1 MGFKSG
7 RGNVTDLDVSGTF
20 KANAGPDG
28 IHQVTGSL
36 HITGSEGANLII
48 QSRGEVSLRLEA
60 DTNNTDDS
68 QNPFIEFIQDGG
80 LTDYTI
86 GLTQLSKN
94 PEGVTVRHI
103 GDNSLAIGANF
114 VDDAIASAAT
124 GHVQFYNRLT
134 ASFSLIDKGSTNFG
148 DIDRQGFRVGVGPA
162 FSEANFPKGR
172 MEIFNTSLSPCPA
185 LYLAVSGTS
194 QPALVVDTKNTS
206 ETIVKV
212 EGAALTTGDVM
223 HLQSNSSDTSVRSI
237 LKITNDNTAATH
249 ATGLRII
256 QDSVAPAM
264 DIGGAVVGKR
274 PLTQDND
281 ASGATITTAQ
291 FIDGIFVAKN
301 RSNSETDT
309 TPTAAQIVAA
319 IPNCTVGATFM
330 FTHINNGGN
339 TITLTGGTDV
349 TNANGVAVTGG
360 NVFTLTAGQA
370 RTFVVRIEAVA
381 GGSESVALIPLNAA
395 HTVLT

>member
-172 MEIFNTSLSPCPA
+172 MEIYNTSLSPCPA
-185 LYLAVSGTS
+185 LVLTVSGTA
-194 QPALVVDTKNTS
+194 QPAIQVRAANTNAS
-206 ETIVKV
+206 LIEMTGSALD
-212 EGAALTTGDVM
+212 EGALLAAQAGANGSAIALKVKHVTGAVAEAGDTTTSLAGALPAFSAILAFGIRVTTGYDAHITQIGVTGDSDFFVGIDPTTASA
-223 HLQSNSSDTSVRSI
+223 SNVLKAGVLEQAGDTAVI
-237 LKITNDNTAATH
+237 PITLANNKFIAGFTDQTLVLTH
-249 ATGLRII
+249 GASN
-256 QDSVAPAM
+256 Q
-264 DIGGAVVGKR
+264 GAVR
-274 PLTQDND
+274 
-281 ASGATITTAQ
+281 
-291 FIDGIFVAKN
+291 
-301 RSNSETDT
+301 
-309 TPTAAQIVAA
+309 
-319 IPNCTVGATFM
+319 
-330 FTHINNGGN
+330 
-339 TITLTGGTDV
+339 
-349 TNANGVAVTGG
+349 VAVYYYEITPP
-360 NVFTLTAGQA
+360 T
-370 RTFVVRIEAVA
+370 
-381 GGSESVALIPLNAA
+381 S
-395 HTVLT
+395 